1 LSNEEALAKWG
12 IDSTIETFLKTLLVL
27 RDKFVAISSMVFE
40 EA

>member
-27 RDKFVAISSMVFE
+27 RHKFDSISPLEFP